1 MNVVYYTY
9 MKVLM
14 TQRIPSAAEERL
26 KGQSIEVKV
35 LKDRGTKKSDIIS
48 ALKKEPYDGMIS
60 LLTDTIDEEV
70 LEAVGANMKV
80 IANYA
85 VGFNNIDVE
94 GAKERDIV
102 ITNTPGVLTETVA
115 EHTFGLI
122 LAVATRV
129 VEADAFVR
137 AKKFTG
143 WEPELLLGLDLLG
156 KTLGIIGA
164 GRIGTRVAELGKA
177 FGMHVAY
184 YDIQKNTILEEK
196 TGAEYCE
203 SPETLLRKADV
214 VSVHL
219 PLNEHTH
226 HFIDMQKLTM
236 MKPDA
241 ILVNTSRGAVIDE
254 SALIKALQENVL
266 FGAGLDVFEN
276 EPEVPGALR
285 KLPNVILTPHT
296 ASASVGTRNKMAEMA
311 AENVIAILHGSQ
323 APNVVE

>member
-1 MNVVYYTY
+1 MC

-14 TQRIPSAAEERL
+14 TQRIPNAAEEQL
-26 KGQSIEVKV
+26 KGQSIEVQV
-35 LKDRGTKKSDIIS
+35 LKEKGTKKADIVS
-48 ALKKEPYDGMIS
+48 ALKKEAYDGMVT
-60 LLTDTIDEEV
+60 LLTDTVDKEVID
-70 LEAVGANMKV
+70 AAGDNMKV

-94 GAKERDIV
+94 SAKERNIIV
-102 ITNTPGVLTETVA
+102 TNTPGVLTETVA

-143 WEPELLLGLDLLG
+143 WEPELLLGLDLLDR
-156 KTLGIIGA
+156 TLGIVGA

-177 FGMHVAY
+177 FGMEVAY
-184 YDIQKNTILEEK
+184 YDIQKNTDLEEK

-203 SPETLLRKADV
+203 SPEALLRKANV
-214 VSVHL
+214 VSLHL

-226 HFIDMQKLTM
+226 HFINAQKLAM
-236 MKPDA
+236 MKQDA

-254 SALIKALQENVL
+254 SALIKALQERML
-266 FGAGLDVFEN
+266 FGAGLDVFED
-276 EPEVPGALR
+276 EPKVPSALR

-296 ASASVGTRNKMAEMA
+296 ASASVGTRRKMAEMV
-311 AENVIAILHGSQ
+311 AENVIAVLHGAQ
-323 APNVVE
+323 APNMVE